1 MRGTTPGEEVK
12 DEEMEY
18 ELDEDWAAKQI
29 DNLITLSNLPSSRWQ
44 HLLKLDVIK
53 VLTEVVASNIPVKS
67 THNLHSGSI
76 FSSHLSFD

>member
-1 MRGTTPGEEVK
+1 MTATAPDGEVK

>member
-53 VLTEVVASNIPVKS
+53 VC
-67 THNLHSGSI
+67 SI
-76 FSSHLSFD
+76 

>member
-1 MRGTTPGEEVK
+1 MPTVTQTQDRISDSCEVTATAPGEEVK

-18 ELDEDWAAKQI
+18 ELDEDWAKQI

-53 VLTEVVASNIPVKS
+53 VMTEVVASNLN
-67 THNLHSGSI
+67 TSI
-76 FSSHLSFD
+76 

>member
-1 MRGTTPGEEVK
+1 MPTVTQTQDRISDSCEVTATTPGEEVK

-53 VLTEVVASNIPVKS
+53 VMTEVVASNLN
-67 THNLHSGSI
+67 TSI
-76 FSSHLSFD
+76 